1 MAMLRRC
8 LTFIIGA
15 FGFLLVMEA
24 VLRVLPVP
32 QGLELIDGYGSDHL
46 LRYRPGEAIV
56 YSRDWDFL
64 YARRG
69 HVNPYGYHGFC
80 NPSVKPGQHRLW
92 VVGDS
97 YAEALMVDEAFTIAG
112 RLQQT
117 SPELS
122 VCTAGISGAPG
133 SEYLAMLDEVDASA
147 HGDTWVILL
156 NTADIPE
163 SAGGR
168 EGFHYFSNG
177 SGAEFTGQ
185 RRPESRSLAVARHSA
200 VFRFVN
206 YSLNA
211 KGTLQRFQCELGIK
225 RCTSEGTKGGTA
237 AGLQAYED
245 LASRW
250 IAALKRR
257 AVQREAKAI
266 IVLNAFD
273 PSHFPT
279 ARLQQLDA
287 AQRRLLKRLLSD
299 AGIEVVD
306 VEEAFKSAPECRRE
320 ACYLF
325 RDGHWSPS
333 GHEVLA
339 SRVNVVLAQRPAP
352 Q

>member
-1 MAMLRRC
+1 MLRRC
-8 LTFIIGA
+8 LSFIIGA
-15 FGFLLVMEA
+15 VGFLLLMEA
-24 VLRVLPVP
+24 VLRLLPVP
-32 QGLELIDGYGSDHL
+32 QGLELVDGYGSPHL

-69 HVNPYGYHGFC
+69 RVNPYGYHGFC
-80 NPSVKPGQHRLW
+80 NPSAKPGQHRLW

-112 RLQQT
+112 RLQQAR
-117 SPELS
+117 PDLS

-133 SEYLAMLDEVDASA
+133 SEYLAMLDEVGASA
-147 HGDTWVILL
+147 QGDTWVILL

-168 EGFHYFSNG
+168 EGFHYFSATQD
-177 SGAEFTGQ
+177 AEFTGQ
-185 RRPESRSLAVARHSA
+185 RRTESRSLAWARHSA
-200 VFRFVN
+200 AFRFVN

-211 KGTLQRFQCELGIK
+211 KGTLQRFQCELRIK
-225 RCTSEGTKGGTA
+225 RCASEGAEGGAA
-237 AGLQAYED
+237 AGLQGYEE

-250 IAALKRR
+250 IAALTRR
-257 AVQREAKAI
+257 AAQRDAKVVV
-266 IVLNAFD
+266 VLNAFD

-279 ARLQQLDA
+279 PQLQQLDA
-287 AQRRLLKRLLSD
+287 TQRRLLKRLLTRS
-299 AGIEVVD
+299 GVEVVD
-306 VEEAFKSAPECRRE
+306 VEEAFNGDPECRRD

-333 GHEVLA
+333 GHGVLA
-339 SRVNVVLAQRPAP
+339 SRVAAALASRWPGR
-352 Q
+352 